1 MPIPSPTVAGGV
13 ALGHLGSPALPRPG
27 PCSASHVIRRRGSLR
42 PASPSAN
49 LNSAG
54 HCRPGAGALNAR
66 DAGRGQRFDRPP
78 TGVGKTSSG
87 PSAVST
93 PWTDPHARGEVTVG
107 PGKSVRRREADPHAC
122 GEGHVSPSWPPCCT
136 ADPHA
141 CGETQVPER
150 PVMTSRGAPSR
161 DEETGETR
169 IVGYTLPSQGRVPGE
184 VLCMRQDRCNARDSR
199 VG

>member
-1 MPIPSPTVAGGV
+1 MAGGV
-13 ALGHLGSPALPRPG
+13 AIGHLGSPVLPRPG

-54 HCRPGAGALNAR
+54 HRRPGAGALNAR

-93 PWTDPHARGEVTVG
+93 PWTDPHACGEVTGG
-107 PGKSVRRREADPHAC
+107 PGKSVRRREADPYAR
-122 GEGHVSPSWPPCCT
+122 GEGTPLVSRLSPRAGQTPTCVGRAT
-136 ADPHA
+136 ASRLGACKKTNDPHMCREDGA
-141 CGETQVPER
+141 A
-150 PVMTSRGAPSR
+150 RGRHP
-161 DEETGETR
+161 T
-169 IVGYTLPSQGRVPGE
+169 
-184 VLCMRQDRCNARDSR
+184 
-199 VG
+199 